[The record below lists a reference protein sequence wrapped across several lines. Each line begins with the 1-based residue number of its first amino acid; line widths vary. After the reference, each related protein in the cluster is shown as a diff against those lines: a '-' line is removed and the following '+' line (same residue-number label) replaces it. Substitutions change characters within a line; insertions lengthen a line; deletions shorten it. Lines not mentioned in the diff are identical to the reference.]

1 MMKTVIRLIIVSIL
15 LLVAAPAYSGSAL
28 QVFACQQDENASEAQ
43 LEAVASA
50 WLKAA
55 KAMKGG
61 ENMEVYLNFPTAA
74 YMGENDFMFIMILPN
89 FAEWGVF
96 MDGYKG
102 SPASK
107 VDAEMGELADCPDSS
122 LWESEKIE

>member
-1 MMKTVIRLIIVSIL
+1 MKTIIRLVLISML
-15 LLVAAPAYSGSAL
+15 LLIAAPAYSGSAL
-28 QVFACQQDENASEAQ
+28 HVFSCQQDEEATEAQ
-43 LEAVASA
+43 IEAVASA

-55 KAMKGG
+55 KSMKGG
-61 ENMEVYLNFPTAA
+61 ENLEVYVSWPTAA
-74 YMGENDFMFIMILPN
+74 DMGENDFMFIMIAPN

-107 VDAEMGELADCPDSS
+107 VDPQMGDLADCPDSS
-122 LWESEKIE
+122 LWESEKME

>member
-1 MMKTVIRLIIVSIL
+1 MKTIIRLVIVSLL
-15 LLVAAPAYSGSAL
+15 LLVTAPAYSGSAI
-28 QVFACQQDENASEAQ
+28 QVFSCQQDENATEAQ

-55 KAMKGG
+55 KQMKGG
-61 ENMEVYLNFPTAA
+61 ENLEVYLNYPAA
-74 YMGENDFMFIMILPN
+74 AQMGEDDFLFILIAPT

-96 MDGYKG
+96 MDGYKD

-107 VDAEMGELADCPDSS
+107 VDAEMGDLADCPDSS

>member
-1 MMKTVIRLIIVSIL
+1 MKIIIRLAIVCIL

-28 QVFACQQDENASEAQ
+28 QVFACQQDENATEAQ

-55 KAMKGG
+55 KLMKGG
-61 ENMEVYLNFPTAA
+61 ENLEVYLNYPSAA
-74 YMGENDFMFIMILPN
+74 QMDENDFMFILIAPS
-89 FAEWGVF
+89 FSEWGVF

-107 VDAEMGELADCPDSS
+107 VDAEMGDLADCPDSS

>member
-1 MMKTVIRLIIVSIL
+1 MKTMIRLVLVSML
-15 LLVAAPAYSGSAL
+15 LLIAAPAYSGSAL
-28 QVFACQQDENASEAQ
+28 HVFSCQQDEESSEAQ
-43 LEAVASA
+43 IEAVASA

-55 KAMKGG
+55 KSMKGG
-61 ENMEVYLNFPTAA
+61 ENMEVYVSYPTAVD
-74 YMGENDFMFIMILPN
+74 MGENDFMFIITVPS

-96 MDGYKG
+96 MDGYKD

-107 VDAEMGELADCPDSS
+107 VDAQMGDHADCPDSS